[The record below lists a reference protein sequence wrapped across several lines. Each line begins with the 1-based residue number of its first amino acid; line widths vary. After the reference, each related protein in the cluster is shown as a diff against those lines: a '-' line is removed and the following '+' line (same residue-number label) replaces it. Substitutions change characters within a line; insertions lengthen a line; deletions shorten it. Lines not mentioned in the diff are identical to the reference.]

1 MNLKMA
7 EDVEEEAVQ
16 EAGQEADQ
24 KAHDKDL
31 NNPSVFDRAIQEI
44 H

>member
-1 MNLKMA
+1 ME

-16 EAGQEADQ
+16 EAGHEEDQEAR
-24 KAHDKDL
+24 DKDL
-31 NNPSVFDRAIQEI
+31 NNPSVFDRAIQET